1 MIFEGF
7 FFLSEKM
14 TSIGLPGLGRGRG
27 FLKVKF
33 EVKYDDHVKHSSNHI
48 TQNRMSISNYSSN
61 HLTQNAN
68 PSSFIRPYT

>member
-7 FFLSEKM
+7 FFLSAKR
-14 TSIGLPGLGRGRG
+14 TSIWLPRLGRGRG

-33 EVKYDDHVKHSSNHI
+33 EVKYDDHVKYSSNHLK
-48 TQNRMSISNYSSN
+48 QNRMSISNYSSN

-68 PSSFIRPYT
+68 PNSFIRPYT